1 MNALTAKEVSK
12 KISETEDLIILDTR
26 DYQTFADG
34 FITGSIFIG
43 LNERFEDLVISLIP
57 HGVTI
62 LMLAAPGKEDETAS
76 RLKKAGFDKIA
87 GYLAGGI
94 EAWKNAGEITDLLIQ
109 VEADELAMDIPF
121 DEHLIVLDVRNET
134 EYADGHVKN
143 ALNISLKTMVDPGVM
158 AVLDEKDNL
167 YILSKSGYRS
177 TIAASLLKRQ
187 GFHNIRNLIGGWD
200 AVIREKKIETEKE
213 QKALN

>member
-1 MNALTAKEVSK
+1 MNALTAKEASK
-12 KISETEDLIILDTR
+12 TISETEDLIILDTR
-26 DYQTFADG
+26 DYLTFAEG

-57 HGVTI
+57 SGFTI
-62 LMLAAPGKEDETAS
+62 LMVTAPGKEDETAS
-76 RLKKAGFDKIA
+76 RLKKAGFEKIA
-87 GYLAGGI
+87 GFLAGGI

-121 DEHLIVLDVRNET
+121 DERLIVLDVRNET

-187 GFHNIRNLIGGWD
+187 GFHNLRNILGGWD

>member
-1 MNALTAKEVSK
+1 MTALSVEQTRQM
-12 KISETEDLIILDTR
+12 ISDTEDLIILDTR
-26 DYQTFADG
+26 DNETFAEG

-43 LNERFEDLVISLIP
+43 LNDRFEDWALSLIP
-57 HGVTI
+57 SGSTI
-62 LMLAAPGKEDETAS
+62 LLVTPSGKEEETAR
-76 RLKKAGFDKIA
+76 RLKKVGFNKII

-94 EAWKNAGEITDLLIQ
+94 DSWKNAGQITDLIIQ

-121 DEHLIVLDVRNET
+121 DDHLIVLDVRNET

-187 GFHNIRNLIGGWD
+187 GFHNLRNLSGGWD
-200 AVIREKKIETEKE
+200 AVLQEKKIETEKE
-213 QKALN
+213 QNALN

>member
-1 MNALTAKEVSK
+1 
-12 KISETEDLIILDTR
+12 
-26 DYQTFADG
+26 
-34 FITGSIFIG
+34 
-43 LNERFEDLVISLIP
+43 LVTP
-57 HGVTI
+57 
-62 LMLAAPGKEDETAS
+62 PGKEEETAT
-76 RLKKAGFDKIA
+76 RLKKAGLDKIA

-94 EAWKNAGEITDLLIQ
+94 EAWKNAGEATDLIIQ

-121 DEHLIVLDVRNET
+121 DDHLIVLDVRNET
-134 EYADGHVKN
+134 EYANGHVKN

-187 GFHNIRNLIGGWD
+187 GFHNLRNLIGGWD
-200 AVIREKKIETEKE
+200 AIIQEKKIETEKE
-213 QKALN
+213 QEALN

>member
-1 MNALTAKEVSK
+1 MNALTAKEASK
-12 KISETEDLIILDTR
+12 TISENEDLIILDTR

-34 FITGSIFIG
+34 FITGSLFIG
-43 LNERFEDLVISLIP
+43 LNERFEDLVISLISP
-57 HGVTI
+57 GFTI
-62 LMLAAPGKEDETAS
+62 LMVTAPGKEDETAN

-94 EAWKNAGEITDLLIQ
+94 EAWKKAGEVTDLLIQ

-177 TIAASLLKRQ
+177 TVAASLLKRQ
-187 GFHNIRNLIGGWD
+187 GFHNLRNLIGGWE

>member
-1 MNALTAKEVSK
+1 MKALTAIEASK
-12 KISETEDLIILDTR
+12 TISETEDLIILDTR
-26 DYQTFADG
+26 DYQTFAEG
-34 FITGSIFIG
+34 FITESIFIG

-57 HGVTI
+57 NGVTI
-62 LMLAAPGKEDETAS
+62 LMVTAPGKENETAN

-87 GYLAGGI
+87 GYLDGGI
-94 EAWKNAGEITDLLIQ
+94 EAWKNAGEVVDLLIQ

-177 TIAASLLKRQ
+177 SIAASLLKRQ
-187 GFHNIRNLIGGWD
+187 GFHNLRNLIGGWD

>member
-1 MNALTAKEVSK
+1 MNALTAIEASQT
-12 KISETEDLIILDTR
+12 ISETEDLIILDTR

-34 FITGSIFIG
+34 FITGAIFIG

-57 HGVTI
+57 SGSPILLVT
-62 LMLAAPGKEDETAS
+62 ATGKEDETAS
-76 RLKKAGFDKIA
+76 KLKKAGFDKII

-94 EAWKNAGEITDLLIQ
+94 EAWKKAEEVTDLLIQ

-187 GFHNIRNLIGGWD
+187 GFHNIRNLVGGWD

>member
-1 MNALTAKEVSK
+1 MTPLSVDLVRKT
-12 KISETEDLIILDTR
+12 ISNTEDLIILDTR
-26 DYQTFADG
+26 DHDTFAEG

-43 LNERFEDLVISLIP
+43 LNDRFEDWALSLIP
-57 HGVTI
+57 SGCTI
-62 LMLAAPGKEDETAS
+62 LLVTTAGNEEETAN
-76 RLKKAGFDKIA
+76 RLKKAGFNKIA

-94 EAWKNAGEITDLLIQ
+94 DAWKNAGELIDLIIQ

-121 DEHLIVLDVRNET
+121 DDHLIVLDVRNET

-167 YILSKSGYRS
+167 YILSNSGYRS
-177 TIAASLLKRQ
+177 TIASSLLKRQ
-187 GFHNIRNLIGGWD
+187 GFHNLRNLAGGWES
-200 AVIREKKIETEKE
+200 VMQEKKIETEKE
-213 QKALN
+213 QNALN

>member
-1 MNALTAKEVSK
+1 MTALSVDQVRET
-12 KISETEDLIILDTR
+12 ISNTEDLIILDTR
-26 DYQTFADG
+26 DNETFAEG

-43 LNERFEDLVISLIP
+43 LNDRFEDWALNLIP
-57 HGVTI
+57 SGCTI
-62 LMLAAPGKEDETAS
+62 LLVTTNGKEDETVL
-76 RLKKAGFDKIA
+76 RLKKAGFNKIA

-94 EAWKNAGEITDLLIQ
+94 DAWKNAGELIDLIIQ

-121 DEHLIVLDVRNET
+121 DDHLIVLDVRNET

-177 TIAASLLKRQ
+177 TIASSLLKRQ
-187 GFHNIRNLIGGWD
+187 GFHNLRNLVGGWES
-200 AVIREKKIETEKE
+200 VVQEKKIETEKE
-213 QKALN
+213 QNALN

>member
-1 MNALTAKEVSK
+1 MTALSVEQAKQI
-12 KISETEDLIILDTR
+12 ISETEDLIILDTR
-26 DYQTFADG
+26 DNESFAEG

-43 LNERFEDLVISLIP
+43 LNDRFEDWALSLIP
-57 HGVTI
+57 PGSTI
-62 LMLAAPGKEDETAS
+62 LMVTPPGKEEETAN
-76 RLKKAGFDKIA
+76 RLKKAGFNKIA

-94 EAWKNAGEITDLLIQ
+94 DAWKNAGEMIDLIIQ

-121 DEHLIVLDVRNET
+121 DDHLIVLDVRNET
-134 EYADGHVKN
+134 EFADGHVKN

-167 YILSKSGYRS
+167 YILSNSGYRS

-187 GFHNIRNLIGGWD
+187 GFHNLRNLVGGWD
-200 AVIREKKIETEKE
+200 SVLQEKKIETEKE
-213 QKALN
+213 QNALN

>member
-1 MNALTAKEVSK
+1 MNALTAKEASK
-12 KISETEDLIILDTR
+12 TISENEDLIILDTR

-43 LNERFEDLVISLIP
+43 LNERFEDLVISLISP
-57 HGVTI
+57 GFTI
-62 LMLAAPGKEDETAS
+62 LMVTAPGKEDETAN

-94 EAWKNAGEITDLLIQ
+94 EAWKKAGEVTDLLIQ

-187 GFHNIRNLIGGWD
+187 GFHNLRNILGGWD

>member
-1 MNALTAKEVSK
+1 MNALTAIEASQT
-12 KISETEDLIILDTR
+12 ISETEDLIILDTR
-26 DYQTFADG
+26 DYQSFAEG
-34 FITGSIFIG
+34 FITGAIFIG

-57 HGVTI
+57 SGSTI
-62 LMLAAPGKEDETAS
+62 LMVTAAGKEDETAN
-76 RLKKAGFDKIA
+76 RLKKARFDKIA

-94 EAWKNAGEITDLLIQ
+94 EAWKKAGEVTDLLIQ

-187 GFHNIRNLIGGWD
+187 GFHNLRNLVGGWD

>member
-1 MNALTAKEVSK
+1 MTALSVKEASK
-12 KISETEDLIILDTR
+12 TISETEDLIILDTR
-26 DYQTFADG
+26 ENVTFAEG

-43 LNERFEDLVISLIP
+43 FNDRFEDWALNLIP
-57 HGVTI
+57 SGCTI
-62 LMLAAPGKEDETAS
+62 LLVTPPGKEEETAT
-76 RLKKAGFDKIA
+76 RLKKAGLDKIA

-94 EAWKNAGEITDLLIQ
+94 EAWKNAGEATDLIIQ

-121 DEHLIVLDVRNET
+121 DDHLIVLDVRNET
-134 EYADGHVKN
+134 EYANGHVKN

-187 GFHNIRNLIGGWD
+187 GFHNLRNLIGGWD
-200 AVIREKKIETEKE
+200 AIIQEKKIETEKE
-213 QKALN
+213 QEALN

>member
-1 MNALTAKEVSK
+1 MNALTVDEVRNI
-12 KISETEDLIILDTR
+12 ISETEDLVILDTR
-26 DYQTFADG
+26 DKESFAEG
-34 FITGSIFIG
+34 FISGSIFIE
-43 LNERFEDLVISLIP
+43 LNDRFEDLALSLLPSEFPILI
-57 HGVTI
+57 VTSS
-62 LMLAAPGKEDETAS
+62 GNEGETAS
-76 RLKKAGFDKIA
+76 RLQKAGLTNIA

-94 EAWKNAGEITDLLIQ
+94 DAWKQAGEVLDLIIQ

-121 DEHLIVLDVRNET
+121 DDHLIVLDVRNET

-143 ALNISLKTMVDPGVM
+143 ALNISLKTMVDPGAL

-187 GFHNIRNLIGGWD
+187 GFHNLRNLVGGWD
-200 AVIREKKIETEKE
+200 SIIKEKKIETEKE
-213 QKALN
+213 QNALN

>member
-1 MNALTAKEVSK
+1 MTALSVEQARQT
-12 KISETEDLIILDTR
+12 ISETEDLILLDTR
-26 DYQTFADG
+26 DNETFAEG

-43 LNERFEDLVISLIP
+43 LNDRFEDWALSLIP
-57 HGVTI
+57 HGSRI
-62 LMLAAPGKEDETAS
+62 LMVTPPGKEEETAN
-76 RLKKAGFDKIA
+76 RLKKAGFNNIA
-87 GYLAGGI
+87 GYLDGGI
-94 EAWKNAGEITDLLIQ
+94 EAWKNAGEMIDLIIQ

-121 DEHLIVLDVRNET
+121 DDHLIVLDVRNET

-187 GFHNIRNLIGGWD
+187 GFHNLRNLVGGWD
-200 AVIREKKIETEKE
+200 SVLQEKKIETEKE
-213 QKALN
+213 QNALN

>member
-1 MNALTAKEVSK
+1 MTALSVEQAKQTISK
-12 KISETEDLIILDTR
+12 KEDLIILDTR
-26 DYQTFADG
+26 DNETFAEG

-43 LNERFEDLVISLIP
+43 INERFEDWALSLIP
-57 HGVTI
+57 PGYTI
-62 LMLAAPGKEDETAS
+62 LLVTPPGKEDETAS
-76 RLKKAGFDKIA
+76 RLKKVGFNDIA
-87 GYLAGGI
+87 GYLTGGI
-94 EAWKNAGEITDLLIQ
+94 NAWKNAGEMIDLIIQ

-121 DEHLIVLDVRNET
+121 DDHLIVLDVRNET

-167 YILSKSGYRS
+167 YILSNSGYRS

-187 GFHNIRNLIGGWD
+187 GFHNLRNVMGGW
-200 AVIREKKIETEKE
+200 EKIKE
-213 QKALN
+213 QEKAEIVKETSVLN